1 MDTEKCRVLLTV
13 LHERS
18 LSAAAEALG
27 YTPSGVS
34 RLVDSL
40 ERETGF
46 PLLHR
51 GRGGVSAT
59 RACQELL
66 PLMRRMA
73 ELDEQYQQLA
83 HRIQGLDVGRVVAGT
98 NYAAFYPWLSEVIA
112 GFHHAYPGIR
122 VELREGSSTQLGEL
136 VDHRRADFCLI
147 SQRPGRHEWVPLKDD
162 QLMAILPPTHPLV
175 EADRFPVERLRQ
187 EPFIEFLPGQETD
200 NSRMLQ
206 QLQIRPKI
214 RFATSDSRAAIAMV
228 RAGLGITLLNDILTA
243 DLADGGGGAAAGPAP
258 VGTSGHRPAGGGAR
272 LPRRQAVHHL
282 CPGPAAGAGCP
293 IGTSIPDRAS
303 KSDKNVSQLYKPA
316 IFVWFFCEKPEN
328 PLLSGNFQALLPPV
342 CGRR

>member
-147 SQRPGRHEWVPLKDD
+147 SQRPGRHEWVP
-162 QLMAILPPTHPLV
+162 A
-175 EADRFPVERLRQ
+175 E
-187 EPFIEFLPGQETD
+187 G
-200 NSRMLQ
+200 
-206 QLQIRPKI
+206 RP
-214 RFATSDSRAAIAMV
+214 
-228 RAGLGITLLNDILTA
+228 
-243 DLADGGGGAAAGPAP
+243 ADGHSPP
-258 VGTSGHRPAGGGAR
+258 YPPAGGGGP
-272 LPRRQAVHHL
+272 LPRGAA
-282 CPGPAAGAGCP
+282 AAGALYRVSA
-293 IGTSIPDRAS
+293 GTGDR
-303 KSDKNVSQLYKPA
+303 
-316 IFVWFFCEKPEN
+316 
-328 PLLSGNFQALLPPV
+328 
-342 CGRR
+342 

>member
-147 SQRPGRHEWVPLKDD
+147 SQRPGRD
-162 QLMAILPPTHPLV
+162 
-175 EADRFPVERLRQ
+175 
-187 EPFIEFLPGQETD
+187 
-200 NSRMLQ
+200 
-206 QLQIRPKI
+206 
-214 RFATSDSRAAIAMV
+214 
-228 RAGLGITLLNDILTA
+228 
-243 DLADGGGGAAAGPAP
+243 
-258 VGTSGHRPAGGGAR
+258 GTSGCR
-272 LPRRQAVHHL
+272 
-282 CPGPAAGAGCP
+282 
-293 IGTSIPDRAS
+293 
-303 KSDKNVSQLYKPA
+303 
-316 IFVWFFCEKPEN
+316 
-328 PLLSGNFQALLPPV
+328 
-342 CGRR
+342 

>member
-27 YTPSGVS
+27 YTPSGIS

-122 VELREGSSTQLGEL
+122 VGYNKALAKLHLAPKNCICFPTVIAETQ
-136 VDHRRADFCLI
+136 
-147 SQRPGRHEWVPLKDD
+147 Q
-162 QLMAILPPTHPLV
+162 
-175 EADRFPVERLRQ
+175 
-187 EPFIEFLPGQETD
+187 
-200 NSRMLQ
+200 
-206 QLQIRPKI
+206 
-214 RFATSDSRAAIAMV
+214 AIA
-228 RAGLGITLLNDILTA
+228 
-243 DLADGGGGAAAGPAP
+243 
-258 VGTSGHRPAGGGAR
+258 
-272 LPRRQAVHHL
+272 
-282 CPGPAAGAGCP
+282 
-293 IGTSIPDRAS
+293 
-303 KSDKNVSQLYKPA
+303 
-316 IFVWFFCEKPEN
+316 
-328 PLLSGNFQALLPPV
+328 
-342 CGRR
+342 

>member
-27 YTPSGVS
+27 YTPSGIS

-136 VDHRRADFCLI
+136 VDHR
-147 SQRPGRHEWVPLKDD
+147 PG
-162 QLMAILPPTHPLV
+162 
-175 EADRFPVERLRQ
+175 
-187 EPFIEFLPGQETD
+187 
-200 NSRMLQ
+200 
-206 QLQIRPKI
+206 
-214 RFATSDSRAAIAMV
+214 
-228 RAGLGITLLNDILTA
+228 GLL
-243 DLADGGGGAAAGPAP
+243 
-258 VGTSGHRPAGGGAR
+258 SH
-272 LPRRQAVHHL
+272 Q
-282 CPGPAAGAGCP
+282 PAAGTARVGA
-293 IGTSIPDRAS
+293 R
-303 KSDKNVSQLYKPA
+303 
-316 IFVWFFCEKPEN
+316 
-328 PLLSGNFQALLPPV
+328 
-342 CGRR
+342 

>member
-27 YTPSGVS
+27 YTPSGIS

-147 SQRPGRHEWVPLKDD
+147 SQRPARVGTAEGRP
-162 QLMAILPPTHPLV
+162 
-175 EADRFPVERLRQ
+175 
-187 EPFIEFLPGQETD
+187 
-200 NSRMLQ
+200 
-206 QLQIRPKI
+206 
-214 RFATSDSRAAIAMV
+214 
-228 RAGLGITLLNDILTA
+228 
-243 DLADGGGGAAAGPAP
+243 ADGHSPP
-258 VGTSGHRPAGGGAR
+258 YPPAGGGGP
-272 LPRRQAVHHL
+272 LPRGAA
-282 CPGPAAGAGCP
+282 AAGALHRVSA
-293 IGTSIPDRAS
+293 GTGDR
-303 KSDKNVSQLYKPA
+303 
-316 IFVWFFCEKPEN
+316 
-328 PLLSGNFQALLPPV
+328 
-342 CGRR
+342 

>member
-136 VDHRRADFCLI
+136 V
-147 SQRPGRHEWVPLKDD
+147 
-162 QLMAILPPTHPLV
+162 

-206 QLQIRPKI
+206 QLQIRPKV

-243 DLADGGGGAAAGPAP
+243 DLADGVAVLPLDPPQSVHLGIALPEEEHVSPAAKRFITYALD
-258 VGTSGHRPAGGGAR
+258 R
-272 LPRRQAVHHL
+272 LPELDVL
-282 CPGPAAGAGCP
+282 
-293 IGTSIPDRAS
+293 
-303 KSDKNVSQLYKPA
+303 
-316 IFVWFFCEKPEN
+316 
-328 PLLSGNFQALLPPV
+328 
-342 CGRR
+342 

>member
-27 YTPSGVS
+27 YTPSGIS

-162 QLMAILPPTHPLV
+162 HLMAILPPTHPLV

-187 EPFIEFLPGQETD
+187 EPFI
-200 NSRMLQ
+200 
-206 QLQIRPKI
+206 
-214 RFATSDSRAAIAMV
+214 
-228 RAGLGITLLNDILTA
+228 
-243 DLADGGGGAAAGPAP
+243 
-258 VGTSGHRPAGGGAR
+258 
-272 LPRRQAVHHL
+272 
-282 CPGPAAGAGCP
+282 
-293 IGTSIPDRAS
+293 
-303 KSDKNVSQLYKPA
+303 
-316 IFVWFFCEKPEN
+316 
-328 PLLSGNFQALLPPV
+328 
-342 CGRR
+342 

>member
-122 VELREGSSTQLGEL
+122 WSCG
-136 VDHRRADFCLI
+136 
-147 SQRPGRHEWVPLKDD
+147 
-162 QLMAILPPTHPLV
+162 
-175 EADRFPVERLRQ
+175 
-187 EPFIEFLPGQETD
+187 
-200 NSRMLQ
+200 
-206 QLQIRPKI
+206 
-214 RFATSDSRAAIAMV
+214 RAALPNWASWW
-228 RAGLGITLLNDILTA
+228 IT
-243 DLADGGGGAAAGPAP
+243 GGRTSVSSASGRD
-258 VGTSGHRPAGGGAR
+258 GTSGCR
-272 LPRRQAVHHL
+272 
-282 CPGPAAGAGCP
+282 
-293 IGTSIPDRAS
+293 
-303 KSDKNVSQLYKPA
+303 
-316 IFVWFFCEKPEN
+316 
-328 PLLSGNFQALLPPV
+328 
-342 CGRR
+342 

>member
-27 YTPSGVS
+27 YTPSGIS

-98 NYAAFYPWLSEVIA
+98 NYAAFYPWLSEV
-112 GFHHAYPGIR
+112 
-122 VELREGSSTQLGEL
+122 T
-136 VDHRRADFCLI
+136 LI
-147 SQRPGRHEWVPLKDD
+147 PASGWSC
-162 QLMAILPPTHPLV
+162 
-175 EADRFPVERLRQ
+175 
-187 EPFIEFLPGQETD
+187 G
-200 NSRMLQ
+200 
-206 QLQIRPKI
+206 
-214 RFATSDSRAAIAMV
+214 RAALPNWASWW
-228 RAGLGITLLNDILTA
+228 IT
-243 DLADGGGGAAAGPAP
+243 GGRTSVSSASGRD
-258 VGTSGHRPAGGGAR
+258 GTSGCR
-272 LPRRQAVHHL
+272 
-282 CPGPAAGAGCP
+282 
-293 IGTSIPDRAS
+293 
-303 KSDKNVSQLYKPA
+303 
-316 IFVWFFCEKPEN
+316 
-328 PLLSGNFQALLPPV
+328 
-342 CGRR
+342 

>member
-27 YTPSGVS
+27 YTPSGIS

-83 HRIQGLDVGRVVAGT
+83 T
-98 NYAAFYPWLSEVIA
+98 
-112 GFHHAYPGIR
+112 
-122 VELREGSSTQLGEL
+122 EGSSGY
-136 VDHRRADFCLI
+136 A
-147 SQRPGRHEWVPLKDD
+147 
-162 QLMAILPPTHPLV
+162 V
-175 EADRFPVERLRQ
+175 EEDA
-187 EPFIEFLPGQETD
+187 
-200 NSRMLQ
+200 S
-206 QLQIRPKI
+206 
-214 RFATSDSRAAIAMV
+214 
-228 RAGLGITLLNDILTA
+228 
-243 DLADGGGGAAAGPAP
+243 
-258 VGTSGHRPAGGGAR
+258 
-272 LPRRQAVHHL
+272 AVKTY
-282 CPGPAAGAGCP
+282 AV
-293 IGTSIPDRAS
+293 
-303 KSDKNVSQLYKPA
+303 KNIK
-316 IFVWFFCEKPEN
+316 EME
-328 PLLSGNFQALLPPV
+328 
-342 CGRR
+342 

>member
-27 YTPSGVS
+27 YTPSGIS

-83 HRIQGLDVGRVVAGT
+83 HRIQGLDVGRVVARHQLRRLLPVAVGGHCRV
-98 NYAAFYPWLSEVIA
+98 PSRLS
-112 GFHHAYPGIR
+112 
-122 VELREGSSTQLGEL
+122 
-136 VDHRRADFCLI
+136 
-147 SQRPGRHEWVPLKDD
+147 RHP
-162 QLMAILPPTHPLV
+162 
-175 EADRFPVERLRQ
+175 
-187 EPFIEFLPGQETD
+187 
-200 NSRMLQ
+200 
-206 QLQIRPKI
+206 
-214 RFATSDSRAAIAMV
+214 
-228 RAGLGITLLNDILTA
+228 
-243 DLADGGGGAAAGPAP
+243 GGAAGGQLYPTGRAGGSPAGGLLSHQP
-258 VGTSGHRPAGGGAR
+258 AAGAARMGAAEGRPADGHSPPYPPAGGGGP
-272 LPRRQAVHHL
+272 LPRGAA
-282 CPGPAAGAGCP
+282 AAGALHRVSAGS
-293 IGTSIPDRAS
+293 GDR
-303 KSDKNVSQLYKPA
+303 
-316 IFVWFFCEKPEN
+316 
-328 PLLSGNFQALLPPV
+328 
-342 CGRR
+342 

>member
-13 LHERS
+13 LHEGS

-27 YTPSGVS
+27 YTPSGIS

-98 NYAAFYPWLSEVIA
+98 NYAAFYR
-112 GFHHAYPGIR
+112 GC
-122 VELREGSSTQLGEL
+122 
-136 VDHRRADFCLI
+136 RR
-147 SQRPGRHEWVPLKDD
+147 S
-162 QLMAILPPTHPLV
+162 
-175 EADRFPVERLRQ
+175 
-187 EPFIEFLPGQETD
+187 LPGSITLIPA
-200 NSRMLQ
+200 SGW
-206 QLQIRPKI
+206 
-214 RFATSDSRAAIAMV
+214 SCGRAALPNW
-228 RAGLGITLLNDILTA
+228 GSWWIT
-243 DLADGGGGAAAGPAP
+243 GGRTSVSSASGRD
-258 VGTSGHRPAGGGAR
+258 GTSGCR
-272 LPRRQAVHHL
+272 
-282 CPGPAAGAGCP
+282 
-293 IGTSIPDRAS
+293 
-303 KSDKNVSQLYKPA
+303 
-316 IFVWFFCEKPEN
+316 
-328 PLLSGNFQALLPPV
+328 
-342 CGRR
+342 